1 GAAMCCT
8 DDEIE
13 WAQIVALC
21 AELILA
27 RAVGN
32 RRRKVSARQPHQCRL
47 LLSPR
52 PWCSPGFWP
61 DAEGFRL
68 QEGVLGSAG
77 KAGLGARWIS
87 QLSIKKQAADLQV
100 YEADLGK

>member
-1 GAAMCCT
+1 MSPPVGNRSDADHRRNAPDRRIGAAMCCT

-13 WAQIVALC
+13 WAQIGPLC

-77 KAGLGARWIS
+77 EAG
-87 QLSIKKQAADLQV
+87 
-100 YEADLGK
+100 